1 MKTDSQIQADVIHA
15 LKWDPSVTHEHIG
28 VAVSDAI
35 ATLTGTVPSYIEK
48 WSAEK
53 ATQRVAGV
61 KAVVEKVEVKLAG
74 SLLRDDHDIAKAI
87 IEQFKWNVQ
96 VPDQLVQASV
106 EDGWVELTGEVE
118 WGYQKT
124 AAENCVQGLASVKG
138 ISNNI
143 SIKAK
148 KVQPEVI
155 KQKIEEALKREIERE
170 ARGISVEVSG
180 GKVTLSGNVHSFS
193 EKNNA
198 RWAALCAAGV
208 TSVKNNIHITNSF

>member
-1 MKTDSQIQADVIHA
+1 MKTDSQIQADVIQA

-35 ATLTGTVPSYIEK
+35 ATLTGSVPSYIEK

-61 KAVVEKVEVKLAG
+61 KAVVEKVEVKLSG

-96 VPDQLVQASV
+96 VPDQLVKVSV

-138 ISNNI
+138 ISNSI

-170 ARGISVEVSG
+170 ARGISVEVNG
-180 GKVTLSGNVHSFS
+180 GNVTLSGNVHSYS
-193 EKNNA
+193 EKSNA

-208 TSVKNNIHITNSF
+208 TSVKNNLHITNSF